1 LTGQQTGLSSV
12 AAMGGK
18 RAKPSPWRFVR
29 AAPIAVVAVV
39 VWVMVGLFLL
49 LPGSGSDQAHD
60 WGLDPIPSAS
70 SNDGASGPEAS
81 SSPAPEASTSGTTSQ
96 EPAATSEPVGSPGTT
111 TARTAR
117 SAPSAGPTASELELR
132 AGAPTSPV
140 TPSSSPTS
148 EPTDPL
154 PTQAESGPPTDN
166 PGKKKGHHK
175 PHGPTDDED

>member
-1 LTGQQTGLSSV
+1 
-12 AAMGGK
+12 MGGK

-70 SNDGASGPEAS
+70 SDDGASGPEAS
-81 SSPAPEASTSGTTSQ
+81 SSPAPEASTSASQ
-96 EPAATSEPVGSPGTT
+96 EPAATGEPVGSPGTT

-117 SAPSAGPTASELELR
+117 SAPSAGPTASVLELP
-132 AGAPTSPV
+132 AGAPTSPTV

-154 PTQAESGPPTDN
+154 PAQAESGPPTDN